1 MDYCLRLHPIIYFFC
16 CKFLVLSGW
25 PHCCHIKISD
35 SFCSSASSY
44 DSDREASGRSRKHK
58 KSSRSRKSRERERS
72 KDRHHKR
79 DKGKHREVN
88 FLLIPKTPTFC
99 PG

>member
-1 MDYCLRLHPIIYFFC
+1 MKSWTFLLFHACEAVRHILLREN
-16 CKFLVLSGW
+16 
-25 PHCCHIKISD
+25 
-35 SFCSSASSY
+35 SASSY